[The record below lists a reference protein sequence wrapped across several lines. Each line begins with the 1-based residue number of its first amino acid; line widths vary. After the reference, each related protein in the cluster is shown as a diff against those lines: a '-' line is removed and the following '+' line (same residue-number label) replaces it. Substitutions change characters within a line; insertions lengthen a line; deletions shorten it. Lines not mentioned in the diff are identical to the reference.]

1 MTTHPNVLPDGGGLR
16 YDAGKPRTDLL
27 PADGLLELAQLYT
40 AGAVKYGDRNWERG
54 MPWSKVLGPLL
65 RHLLRW
71 MVGQARDPE
80 TGLSHMTHVAWN
92 AMALVVYELRGIG
105 TDDIHPSLYQPYVID
120 PVRGRLARVAL
131 ITALLALGFVLGA
144 VVTAHIIGGA

>member
-1 MTTHPNVLPDGGGLR
+1 MTPSTVKPDGGGLR

-27 PADGLLELAQLYT
+27 PPDGLLELAQLYT
-40 AGAVKYGDRNWERG
+40 IGAVKYGDRNWERG

-92 AMALVVYELRGIG
+92 ALALVVYELRGIG
-105 TDDIHPSLYQPYVID
+105 TDDIHPNPHRPYIID
-120 PVRGRLARVAL
+120 ADRLNLGRAV
-131 ITALLALGFVLGA
+131 LLLVGLLLGFVLGA
-144 VVTAHIIGGA
+144 ILTIYTLGGS